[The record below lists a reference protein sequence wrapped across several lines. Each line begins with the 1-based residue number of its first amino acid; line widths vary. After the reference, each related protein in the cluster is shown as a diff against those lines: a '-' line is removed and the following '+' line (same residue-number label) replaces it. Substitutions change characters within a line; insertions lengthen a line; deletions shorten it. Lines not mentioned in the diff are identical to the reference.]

1 MNSNNSILIVEDDPV
16 NVEIYRTMLQDRYEL
31 LIAENGKRAEEVME
45 QTPPDIVLLDIMLPD
60 ANGIDLCRKFKTT
73 QKSKHIPLIL
83 VTVLDQPEDKLK
95 GLQAGAND
103 YLNKPVDELE
113 LQLKIK
119 NQLIIQDQYTLI
131 KKQNEE
137 INRFVDVMLHD
148 LKNPL
153 TVIMGYI
160 ELIYDMSADDFIV
173 NSLKKVRA
181 SSEQMLDNINRVLD
195 IQKRERRISDI
206 DT

>member
-16 NVEIYRTMLQDRYEL
+16 NVEIYRTMLQNKYKL

-60 ANGIDLCRKFKTT
+60 ANGVDLCRKFKNAD
-73 QKSKHIPLIL
+73 KSKHIPLIL
-83 VTVLDQPEDKLK
+83 VTALDQLEDKLK

-119 NQLIIQDQYTLI
+119 NHLIIQEQYTLI

-160 ELIYDMSADDFIV
+160 ELIYEMSTDDFIV
-173 NSLKKVRA
+173 NSLKKVSA

>member
-119 NQLIIQDQYTLI
+119 NQLIIQDQEVT
-131 KKQNEE
+131 
-137 INRFVDVMLHD
+137 FFM
-148 LKNPL
+148 
-153 TVIMGYI
+153 
-160 ELIYDMSADDFIV
+160 
-173 NSLKKVRA
+173 
-181 SSEQMLDNINRVLD
+181 
-195 IQKRERRISDI
+195 
-206 DT
+206 